1 MLQKELAKRDKAASA
16 SEVRGKKT
24 SVFFLLSLEK
34 EDTHFLAT
42 YRAGIWP
49 MALRSR
55 CKKELLLENSIE

>member
-1 MLQKELAKRDKAASA
+1 MLEKELAKGDKAASA
-16 SEVRGKKT
+16 CEVRRKKK
-24 SVFFLLSLEK
+24 SVLSLLSLEK